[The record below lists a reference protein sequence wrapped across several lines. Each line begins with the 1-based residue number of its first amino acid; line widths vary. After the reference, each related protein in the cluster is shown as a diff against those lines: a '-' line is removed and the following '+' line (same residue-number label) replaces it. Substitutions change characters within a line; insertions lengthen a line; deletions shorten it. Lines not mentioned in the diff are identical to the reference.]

1 LMREEEGRKVP
12 SACRTH
18 GDSKRMF
25 STFKS
30 ETRRG
35 REVERGDCAAGL
47 EKRKKRTRVDEA
59 NRSEEVQ
66 HFQEL
71 SARPGGGGGEREEDE
86 REIDPGEGD
95 LEISRMR
102 PMG

>member
-47 EKRKKRTRVDEA
+47 EKGKKRTRVDEA

-71 SARPGGGGGEREEDE
+71 SARPEGRGGGERRMRGRVIQE
-86 REIDPGEGD
+86 RETLRCLG
-95 LEISRMR
+95 
-102 PMG
+102 